1 MRTATGGAAG
11 GTTGCSSLTSVLA
24 SMVGDNEGVPSC
36 PKSACGVEVGDGK
49 FCAAES
55 GVATFAI
62 GGSGGCQ
69 AGDGFS
75 TVADPSGVPGN
86 QVSVAVCLGC
96 PTLVHVLTAMGTVE
110 VGAPGGPEEPDAE
123 PVSGIGGGGG
133 IPCLSKSSQN
143 LI

>member
-1 MRTATGGAAG
+1 MRAAAGGAAG
-11 GTTGCSSLTSVLA
+11 CSSLRSVLA
-24 SMVGDNEGVPSC
+24 SIVGDNEGEASF
-36 PKSACGVEVGDGK
+36 PKSACGLEAGDSQS
-49 FCAAES
+49 CAVDA
-55 GVATFAI
+55 GVPTFAI

-86 QVSVAVCLGC
+86 QVSVAVGLGC
-96 PTLVHVLTAMGTVE
+96 PTSVVGTRR

-133 IPCLSKSSQN
+133 TPCLSKSSQN